1 MRNTYLKGYAIESIT
16 IEDVFYCNEEYY
28 TITKKVR

>member
-1 MRNTYLKGYAIESIT
+1 MRNTYLKGHAIESIT

-28 TITKKVR
+28 KKVR